1 MSLKKIFR
9 LLLAIQIALGV
20 GLAILAV
27 ALYITQNNLSKSQR
41 VHFQSYLL
49 ADELRQS
56 SDDLTRLAWSY
67 VATGNEEY
75 ERQYWEVL
83 SIRNGKRPRPDGK
96 AISLTEL
103 MLKEGFTD
111 AELAKLNIS
120 HKYSDEL
127 VKIEEIAMHA
137 VKGFFADEAGN
148 FTIRKTPDRE
158 LAIKLMNDEAY
169 HENKVKIMKPIDEF
183 FTMFEAQTNRE
194 VAKNEQRSMILLFS
208 LGALVI
214 IIIGMFG
221 FSFVI
226 IQRRI
231 SELLEAEETLQK
243 LSLAIYN
250 SQEIVFLT
258 DKEGIITYIN
268 PEFTKVYGY
277 TAEEVVGVTTPRI
290 LKSGFLK
297 REDNKLFWDALLNK
311 QNITKTE
318 YFNKCKNGKLLEIEA
333 SASPIVNK
341 NGDIIG
347 FLALQRDITHRKRS
361 ELERQVLYEI
371 THGVTTTSNLNEL
384 LNLIRQSL
392 AKVVYA
398 ENCFIALYDQKTKLF
413 GFPFWVDKYD
423 TAPEPFAMY
432 KSCTA
437 YIFKTGK
444 PLLLTQKLF
453 DNLVEKNEVE
463 LVGTNSPSWIGIPLQ
478 TPEKTIGVLV
488 LQHYEEENVYSEKDV
503 QFLDSVG
510 SQIALAIERKRT
522 EEEIKKRNEELS
534 KINAEKDKFFSII
547 AHDLKSPF
555 LGFLGLTQIMA
566 EDISSFSADEL
577 TKLAVEMNQNANNL
591 FTLLKNLL
599 EWAQMQNGSMSFE
612 PKEISLS
619 DMIAKNVATVEERSE
634 QKGILII
641 NKVIE
646 PITACVDGNMINSVL
661 LNLLSN
667 AVKFTRRDG
676 TITIQTSKIKE
687 DEIEISVK
695 DPGVG
700 MPKSIVE
707 KLFKVGEKIGSKGTE
722 GELSTGLGLLLCKEF
737 VEKNGGKICAESEE
751 GKGST
756 FYFTVPLKN

>member
-1 MSLKKIFR
+1 
-9 LLLAIQIALGV
+9 
-20 GLAILAV
+20 
-27 ALYITQNNLSKSQR
+27 
-41 VHFQSYLL
+41 
-49 ADELRQS
+49 
-56 SDDLTRLAWSY
+56 
-67 VATGNEEY
+67 
-75 ERQYWEVL
+75 
-83 SIRNGKRPRPDGK
+83 
-96 AISLTEL
+96 
-103 MLKEGFTD
+103 
-111 AELAKLNIS
+111 
-120 HKYSDEL
+120 
-127 VKIEEIAMHA
+127 
-137 VKGFFADEAGN
+137 
-148 FTIRKTPDRE
+148 
-158 LAIKLMNDEAY
+158 
-169 HENKVKIMKPIDEF
+169 
-183 FTMFEAQTNRE
+183 
-194 VAKNEQRSMILLFS
+194 
-208 LGALVI
+208 
-214 IIIGMFG
+214 
-221 FSFVI
+221 
-226 IQRRI
+226 
-231 SELLEAEETLQK
+231 
-243 LSLAIYN
+243 
-250 SQEIVFLT
+250 
-258 DKEGIITYIN
+258 
-268 PEFTKVYGY
+268 
-277 TAEEVVGVTTPRI
+277 
-290 LKSGFLK
+290 
-297 REDNKLFWDALLNK
+297 
-311 QNITKTE
+311 
-318 YFNKCKNGKLLEIEA
+318 
-333 SASPIVNK
+333 
-341 NGDIIG
+341 
-347 FLALQRDITHRKRS
+347 
-361 ELERQVLYEI
+361 
-371 THGVTTTSNLNEL
+371 
-384 LNLIRQSL
+384 
-392 AKVVYA
+392 
-398 ENCFIALYDQKTKLF
+398 
-413 GFPFWVDKYD
+413 
-423 TAPEPFAMY
+423 
-432 KSCTA
+432 
-437 YIFKTGK
+437 
-444 PLLLTQKLF
+444 
-453 DNLVEKNEVE
+453 
-463 LVGTNSPSWIGIPLQ
+463 
-478 TPEKTIGVLV
+478 V

-737 VEKNGGKICAESEE
+737 VEKNGGKIWAESVE

>member
-1 MSLKKIFR
+1 
-9 LLLAIQIALGV
+9 
-20 GLAILAV
+20 
-27 ALYITQNNLSKSQR
+27 
-41 VHFQSYLL
+41 
-49 ADELRQS
+49 
-56 SDDLTRLAWSY
+56 
-67 VATGNEEY
+67 
-75 ERQYWEVL
+75 
-83 SIRNGKRPRPDGK
+83 
-96 AISLTEL
+96 
-103 MLKEGFTD
+103 
-111 AELAKLNIS
+111 
-120 HKYSDEL
+120 
-127 VKIEEIAMHA
+127 
-137 VKGFFADEAGN
+137 
-148 FTIRKTPDRE
+148 
-158 LAIKLMNDEAY
+158 
-169 HENKVKIMKPIDEF
+169 
-183 FTMFEAQTNRE
+183 
-194 VAKNEQRSMILLFS
+194 
-208 LGALVI
+208 
-214 IIIGMFG
+214 
-221 FSFVI
+221 
-226 IQRRI
+226 
-231 SELLEAEETLQK
+231 
-243 LSLAIYN
+243 
-250 SQEIVFLT
+250 
-258 DKEGIITYIN
+258 
-268 PEFTKVYGY
+268 
-277 TAEEVVGVTTPRI
+277 
-290 LKSGFLK
+290 
-297 REDNKLFWDALLNK
+297 
-311 QNITKTE
+311 
-318 YFNKCKNGKLLEIEA
+318 
-333 SASPIVNK
+333 
-341 NGDIIG
+341 
-347 FLALQRDITHRKRS
+347 
-361 ELERQVLYEI
+361 
-371 THGVTTTSNLNEL
+371 
-384 LNLIRQSL
+384 
-392 AKVVYA
+392 
-398 ENCFIALYDQKTKLF
+398 
-413 GFPFWVDKYD
+413 
-423 TAPEPFAMY
+423 
-432 KSCTA
+432 
-437 YIFKTGK
+437 
-444 PLLLTQKLF
+444 
-453 DNLVEKNEVE
+453 
-463 LVGTNSPSWIGIPLQ
+463 
-478 TPEKTIGVLV
+478 V

-737 VEKNGGKICAESEE
+737 VEKNGGTIWAESVE

>member
-1 MSLKKIFR
+1 M
-9 LLLAIQIALGV
+9 
-20 GLAILAV
+20 
-27 ALYITQNNLSKSQR
+27 
-41 VHFQSYLL
+41 
-49 ADELRQS
+49 
-56 SDDLTRLAWSY
+56 
-67 VATGNEEY
+67 
-75 ERQYWEVL
+75 
-83 SIRNGKRPRPDGK
+83 
-96 AISLTEL
+96 
-103 MLKEGFTD
+103 
-111 AELAKLNIS
+111 
-120 HKYSDEL
+120 
-127 VKIEEIAMHA
+127 
-137 VKGFFADEAGN
+137 
-148 FTIRKTPDRE
+148 
-158 LAIKLMNDEAY
+158 
-169 HENKVKIMKPIDEF
+169 
-183 FTMFEAQTNRE
+183 
-194 VAKNEQRSMILLFS
+194 
-208 LGALVI
+208 
-214 IIIGMFG
+214 
-221 FSFVI
+221 
-226 IQRRI
+226 
-231 SELLEAEETLQK
+231 
-243 LSLAIYN
+243 
-250 SQEIVFLT
+250 
-258 DKEGIITYIN
+258 
-268 PEFTKVYGY
+268 
-277 TAEEVVGVTTPRI
+277 
-290 LKSGFLK
+290 
-297 REDNKLFWDALLNK
+297 
-311 QNITKTE
+311 
-318 YFNKCKNGKLLEIEA
+318 
-333 SASPIVNK
+333 
-341 NGDIIG
+341 
-347 FLALQRDITHRKRS
+347 
-361 ELERQVLYEI
+361 
-371 THGVTTTSNLNEL
+371 
-384 LNLIRQSL
+384 
-392 AKVVYA
+392 
-398 ENCFIALYDQKTKLF
+398 
-413 GFPFWVDKYD
+413 
-423 TAPEPFAMY
+423 
-432 KSCTA
+432 
-437 YIFKTGK
+437 
-444 PLLLTQKLF
+444 
-453 DNLVEKNEVE
+453 
-463 LVGTNSPSWIGIPLQ
+463 
-478 TPEKTIGVLV
+478 

-737 VEKNGGKICAESEE
+737 VEKNGGKIWAESVE